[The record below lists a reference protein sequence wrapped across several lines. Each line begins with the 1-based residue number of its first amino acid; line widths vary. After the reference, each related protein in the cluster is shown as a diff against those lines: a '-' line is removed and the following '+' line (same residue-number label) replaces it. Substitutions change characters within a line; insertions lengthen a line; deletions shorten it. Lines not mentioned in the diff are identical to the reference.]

1 MISLCFTVYLQIFQ
15 YGSCWAGSVQNG
27 GKQFSLFPIS
37 SHFSYP
43 LSGKLKAI
51 TCDLSCMKYTNP
63 CTYCVYKFE
72 LQCNM
77 LVKHLVT
84 GCFEVIIQ
92 LESSGKWPNDVTAIR
107 SMETLFY
114 LAIHRDL
121 SKQYKLVSVPT
132 ERFIDIFKVS
142 V

>member
-1 MISLCFTVYLQIFQ
+1 
-15 YGSCWAGSVQNG
+15 
-27 GKQFSLFPIS
+27 
-37 SHFSYP
+37 
-43 LSGKLKAI
+43 
-51 TCDLSCMKYTNP
+51 
-63 CTYCVYKFE
+63 
-72 LQCNM
+72 M

-132 ERFIDIFKVS
+132 DRFIDISKVS